1 VRGRIL
7 VAGFATRHVAQSAA
21 RAGYEVCAVDHFCDQ
36 DLFWCTEDRI
46 KFEELEELPEA
57 IDRMCRLHKFDFA
70 VATSGAEEIA
80 FPVRLCGTPRET
92 AARFLDKLETEQFFE
107 KIDVPVP
114 RIAAEGVYPVMGK
127 PRKGAGGWRNAILRS
142 AKEELDWAAL
152 YPEIPYIRQEIA
164 EGIPASVCCIAD
176 GHAARAVA
184 VNEQILRGDGES
196 AFGFSGSVTP
206 FDHPRAGEMREIAEK
221 IAAASG
227 CVGTLGIDFVAGP
240 GTPAV
245 IEVNPRFQGTVDTVE
260 MAYGCSLFQY
270 HVDAC
275 AGRLPDVPAPG
286 EYAARRILFADHDT
300 TIGTDLKKLAPVV
313 SDIPWPGAFFEE
325 GQALVSIAGTGPTRE
340 AALCALDKNISTVRQ
355 YMG

>member
-1 VRGRIL
+1 VRGRVL

-92 AARFLDKLETEQFFE
+92 AARFLDKLETERFFE
-107 KIDVPVP
+107 EIGVPVP
-114 RIAAEGVYPVMGK
+114 RIAAEGAYPVMGK

-142 AKEELDWAAL
+142 AQEERDWASL
-152 YPEIPYIRQEIA
+152 YPEIPYIRQEIV

-176 GHAARAVA
+176 GHKARAVA
-184 VNEQILRGDGES
+184 VNEQILRGEGEA

-206 FDHPRAGEMREIAEK
+206 FDHPLAGQMREIAEK

-227 CVGTLGIDFVAGP
+227 CVGTLGIDFVAGSD
-240 GTPAV
+240 TLSA

-260 MAYGCSLFQY
+260 MAFGCSLFQY

-275 AGRLPDVPAPG
+275 AGRLPEVPEAG
-286 EYAARRILFADHDT
+286 EYAARRILFADRDI
-300 TIGTDLKKLAPVV
+300 TIGADLKKLAPVV

-325 GQALVSIAGTGPTRE
+325 GQALVSISGTGATRE

-355 YMG
+355 YIG